1 MGTEAAKKAAE
12 QSITYAALTLEGL
25 KAHAPNIVETITRE
39 ANTGEANNADALAA
53 ATKAATDAERARVT
67 EIIKSG
73 ATTEL
78 ALKAIEGGE
87 PAHDIYKQ
95 MVTAMQEGKASS
107 LADMEGSLGSGVDA
121 KGEEKKPDDAGGGKQ
136 PDFNALVADHM
147 KAEKVTK
154 GAAIKAMARQH
165 PEAYQAWLNK

>member
-1 MGTEAAKKAAE
+1 MDPNKGKSAAE
-12 QSITYAALTLEGL
+12 QNITYATLTVEGL
-25 KAHAPNIVETITRE
+25 KAHAPNIVEAI
-39 ANTGEANNADALAA
+39 AGEANNADAVAA
-53 ATKAATDAERARVT
+53 ATKAATETERLRVT

-73 ATTEL
+73 ATNEL

-95 MVTAMQEGKASS
+95 MVEAMQSGKESG

-121 KGEEKKPDDAGGGKQ
+121 KGEEKKPDNAGGGKQ
-136 PDFNALVADHM
+136 PDFTALVADHM
-147 KAEKVTK
+147 KAEKVAK
-154 GAAIKAMARQH
+154 GAATKAMARQH